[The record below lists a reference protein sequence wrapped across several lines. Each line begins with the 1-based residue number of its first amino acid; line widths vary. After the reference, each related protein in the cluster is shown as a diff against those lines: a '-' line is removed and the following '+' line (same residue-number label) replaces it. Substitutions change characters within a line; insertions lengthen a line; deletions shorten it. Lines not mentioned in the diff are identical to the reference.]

1 MTNGAERTEYGEID
15 LGLNGRRAIVT
26 AGASGIGLA
35 TARRLTELGAR
46 VWVCDIDE
54 SALDAARA
62 EGIAGAPADVSDTAA
77 VDAFVAAAL
86 DDLGGVDVLVNNAGI
101 AGPGGAAH
109 TVDPAEV
116 ARTLDANVGSMF
128 RTIRGAVPPMIEQ
141 GSGLIVNISST
152 AGQFGFPYRAPY
164 AASKWAVIG
173 LTKTL
178 AMELGEHGI
187 RVNAIC
193 PGSVAGPRMDHVV
206 ALEAEASGRD
216 ADEIRA
222 GYTEQVSMRSFVEAG
237 DIADTIAYLAS
248 PLASKVSGQVIA
260 VDGHTETLRT

>member
-1 MTNGAERTEYGEID
+1 MTDLDLELGGARVVI
-15 LGLNGRRAIVT
+15 T
-26 AGASGIGLA
+26 AGASGIGA
-35 TARRLTELGAR
+35 AIARRFVGLGAR

-54 SALDAARA
+54 VALTGIGR
-62 EGIAGAPADVSDTAA
+62 EGVRSHVADVARTEQ
-77 VDAFVAAAL
+77 VDAFMELAL
-86 DDLGGVDVLVNNAGI
+86 TEMGGIDVLVNNAGI
-101 AGPGGAAH
+101 AGPGGVAH
-109 TVDPAEV
+109 GVDPV
-116 ARTLDANVGSMF
+116 AVTETFDVNVTSMF
-128 RTIRGAVPPMIEQ
+128 RTLRIAVPAMIEQ
-141 GSGLIVNISST
+141 GSGLIVNLSST

-193 PGSVAGPRMDHVV
+193 PGSVSGPRMDRVV
-206 ALEAEASGRD
+206 ELEAEASGRD
-216 ADEIRA
+216 PAEIRD
-222 GYTEQVSMRSFVEAG
+222 GFTEQVSMRTFVDAS

-248 PLASKVSGQVIA
+248 PLASRVSGQVIA